1 MEKTTRILVVDR
13 SQFSRDALTRALQ
26 SLIPGAEVTAC
37 RSAGAAL
44 EELQSGAK
52 FDLMTTS
59 LALEDMDGLELI
71 AALRNLGQRHNLPV
85 VVVSAQ
91 MDNRATQISQIP
103 EVSEY
108 FDKSHGYH
116 ALLNFLRDFAERNFV
131 SGRILFVEDDM
142 VAAKRTQSLLEDHGF
157 QVVHTSTA
165 EEAESLI
172 ALRLQGDKDPS
183 CHFDLVL
190 TDFYLRGAK
199 TAANLIHTIRVHLQ
213 LSEQQ
218 LPVLVITGSNDPER
232 QVELFRA
239 GANDFVTKPY
249 IDQVLITRVRSLILV
264 KKQYAQSLQQ
274 AKLSQLAQSIEAPK
288 PPAA

>member
-1 MEKTTRILVVDR
+1 MNKPTRILVVDR
-13 SQFSRDALTRALQ
+13 SQFSRDALTRALS
-26 SLIPGAEVTAC
+26 SLIPGAEITAC

-44 EELQSGAK
+44 EALQSGAK
-52 FDLMTTS
+52 FGLMTTS

-91 MDNRATQISQIP
+91 MDLRAAQLSEIP

-108 FDKSHGYH
+108 FDKSHGYD
-116 ALLNFLRDFAERNFV
+116 ALMGFLRDFAERNFV

-142 VAAKRTQSLLEDHGF
+142 VSAKITQSLLEDHGF

-172 ALRLQGDKDPS
+172 GLRTQADDAPAS
-183 CHFDLVL
+183 HFDLVL
-190 TDFYLRGAK
+190 TDFYLKGAN
-199 TAANLIHTIRVHLQ
+199 TAANLIHAIRVRLK

-218 LPVLVITGSNDPER
+218 LPVLVITGSDEPER

-249 IDQVLITRVRSLILV
+249 IDQVLITRVRSLISL
-264 KKQYAQSLQQ
+264 KKQYAANVEGARLKALVSGTQ
-274 AKLSQLAQSIEAPK
+274 AS
-288 PPAA
+288 

>member
-1 MEKTTRILVVDR
+1 MNTPTRILVVDR
-13 SQFSRDALTRALQ
+13 SQFSRDALTRALS
-26 SLIPGAEVTAC
+26 SLIPGAEITAC

-44 EELQSGAK
+44 EALQSGAK
-52 FDLMTTS
+52 FGLMTTS

-71 AALRNLGQRHNLPV
+71 ASLRNLGQRHNLPV

-91 MDNRATQISQIP
+91 MDLRAAQLGEIP

-108 FDKSHGYH
+108 FDKSHGYE
-116 ALLNFLRDFAERNFV
+116 ALIGFLRDFAERNFV
-131 SGRILFVEDDM
+131 SGRVLYVEDDM
-142 VAAKRTQSLLEDHGF
+142 VTAKVTQSLLEDNGF

-172 ALRLQGDKDPS
+172 GLRANADDSLA

-190 TDFYLRGAK
+190 TDFYLKGTY
-199 TAANLIHTIRVHLQ
+199 TAANLIHAIRVKRQ
-213 LSEQQ
+213 LSGQQ
-218 LPVLVITGSNDPER
+218 LPVLVITGSDDPER

-249 IDQVLITRVRSLILV
+249 IDQVLITRVRSLVML
-264 KKQYAQSLQQ
+264 KKQHAESLER
-274 AKLSQLAQSIEAPK
+274 AKLKALVANAKAS
-288 PPAA
+288 